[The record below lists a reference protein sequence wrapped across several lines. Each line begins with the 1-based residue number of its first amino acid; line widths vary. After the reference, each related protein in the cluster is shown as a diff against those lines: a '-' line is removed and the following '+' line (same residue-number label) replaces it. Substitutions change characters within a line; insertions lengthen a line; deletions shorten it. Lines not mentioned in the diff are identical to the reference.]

1 MARERAPKSTGLDT
15 SLLSHLETGVLVSS
29 LQGSIL
35 TVNPAWGK
43 LTGLPSLRLIGK
55 RLRTAFPPRLR
66 SPMESL
72 LNELRRKRGSVELT
86 LTDGRLR
93 LKGLP
98 WKGGYLFLLDHHR
111 RGETAEKRRLKQQL
125 LASERLAGIGQLA
138 SGIAHEL
145 NNPMATIAS
154 CAEALLK
161 RTQDPQSRFH
171 GAEDLRLYLRII
183 EEEVYRCKGI
193 LAGLSDLSRE
203 GGGERRLIDLHTLLE
218 GILTLLGYQLR
229 TREIT
234 LVREFHP
241 GLPLLM
247 GHEGELRQAILAIL
261 INALEAMEKGGTLT
275 LRARV
280 VGLGGRGTKRSP
292 PAARYPRP
300 VEWVQVEIEDAGRGI
315 PRNLLPKI
323 FEPFFSTKPPEKGA
337 GLGLYLAEGF
347 VKAHGGKI
355 EVESVEGKGTVVRV
369 HLPPAKA

>member
-1 MARERAPKSTGLDT
+1 MARAQAPRAEGLDV
-15 SLLSHLETGVLVSS
+15 SLLSHLDTGVLV
-29 LQGSIL
+29 LNPHGGIL
-35 TVNPAWGK
+35 TINPAWGK
-43 LTGLPSLRLIGK
+43 LAGLPSLRLIG
-55 RLRTAFPPRLR
+55 RRFHAAFPPRLR
-66 SPMESL
+66 PLMESL
-72 LNELRRKRGSVELT
+72 FNDLRQKGKTMELT
-86 LTDGRLR
+86 LTGERLR

-98 WKGGYLFLLDHHR
+98 WKGGYLFFLSHHQ
-111 RGETAEKRRLKQQL
+111 RGETTEKQRLKQQL

-161 RTQDPQSRFH
+161 RTQDPQSPFH

-203 GGGERRLIDLHTLLE
+203 GEGERRLIDLHALLE

-247 GHEGELRQAILAIL
+247 SHEGELRQAILAIL
-261 INALEAMEKGGTLT
+261 INALEAMKKGGILT
-275 LRARV
+275 IRARAV
-280 VGLGGRGTKRSP
+280 RSAGRTRS
-292 PAARYPRP
+292 PRP
-300 VEWVQVEIEDAGRGI
+300 VAWAQVEIEDTGRGI

-323 FEPFFSTKPPEKGA
+323 FEPFFSTKPPGKGA

-355 EVESVEGKGTVVRV
+355 EVESVEGEGTVVRV
-369 HLPPAKA
+369 HLPPAKT

>member
-1 MARERAPKSTGLDT
+1 MARERALRSEGLDV
-15 SLLSHLETGVLVSS
+15 SLLSHLETGVLALSPRG
-29 LQGSIL
+29 QII

-43 LTGLPSLRLIGK
+43 LVGLPSLRPIGK
-55 RLRTAFPPRLR
+55 RFRTALPRHLR
-66 SPMESL
+66 PQIESL
-72 LNELRRKRGSVELT
+72 LDEVRQKGGPVELT
-86 LTDGRLR
+86 FTDGKLR

-98 WKGGYLFLLDHHR
+98 WKGGYLLLLSHHR

-161 RTQDPQSRFH
+161 RIQDPQSPFH

-183 EEEVYRCKGI
+183 EEEVYRCKEI
-193 LAGLSDLSRE
+193 LAGLSDLSGE
-203 GGGERRLIDLHTLLE
+203 GGGERRLIDLHALLE

-275 LRARV
+275 MRARGAGSGV
-280 VGLGGRGTKRSP
+280 RGAKSSP
-292 PAARYPRP
+292 RYPRP
-300 VEWVQVEIEDAGRGI
+300 VQWVQVEIEDTGRGI
-315 PRNLLPKI
+315 PHDLLPKI
-323 FEPFFSTKPPEKGA
+323 FEPFFSTKPPGKGT

-369 HLPPAKA
+369 HLPPAKT